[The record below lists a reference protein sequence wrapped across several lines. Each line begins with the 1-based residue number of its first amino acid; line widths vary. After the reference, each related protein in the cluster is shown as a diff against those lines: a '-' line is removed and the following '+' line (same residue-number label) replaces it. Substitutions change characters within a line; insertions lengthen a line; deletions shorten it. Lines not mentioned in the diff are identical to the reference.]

1 MRAEERVYPNNVQ
14 NECVYPWSV
23 LQNETDPVEVTLGPD
38 PSDKA
43 EAWKGDRTP
52 DGCNRLWARDDELGR
67 APVPPCT
74 TRAPKRKGSGVSRPP
89 VGPPRSLGPDSVY
102 LGPPKSKKG
111 KLSVG
116 QYGPP
121 KDSRGNPT
129 IQ

>member
-38 PSDKA
+38 PGDKA

-52 DGCNRLWARDDELGR
+52 DGCNRLWARNDELGR

-74 TRAPKRKGSGVSRPP
+74 TRAPKGKAVGSAALEL
-89 VGPPRSLGPDSVY
+89 GPQMPRS
-102 LGPPKSKKG
+102 
-111 KLSVG
+111 
-116 QYGPP
+116 
-121 KDSRGNPT
+121 
-129 IQ
+129 

>member
-52 DGCNRLWARDDELGR
+52 DDSI
-67 APVPPCT
+67 V
-74 TRAPKRKGSGVSRPP
+74 SGPGMMSLAGLQCHLAQPRPQ
-89 VGPPRSLGPDSVY
+89 
-102 LGPPKSKKG
+102 KG
-111 KLSVG
+111 KAVG
-116 QYGPP
+116 
-121 KDSRGNPT
+121 SAAL
-129 IQ
+129 